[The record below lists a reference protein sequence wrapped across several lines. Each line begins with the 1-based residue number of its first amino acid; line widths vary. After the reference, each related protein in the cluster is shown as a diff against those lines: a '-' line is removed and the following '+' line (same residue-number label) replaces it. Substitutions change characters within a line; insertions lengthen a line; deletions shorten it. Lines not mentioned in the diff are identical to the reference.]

1 MKATVEKLESNR
13 VVLEVEVE
21 APQLAKALDRA
32 YRKLVRQVNI
42 PGFRRGKAPRFILE
56 RYLGKESLYHEAI
69 DMVIPEAYR
78 QAVEETKIE
87 PIDHPQV
94 EIVQAEEGQPLIF
107 KATVEV
113 KPEVVLGKYKG
124 VEVHKPEVK
133 VTEED
138 VEQYLKGL
146 QERYAELKDAED
158 GTVREGDIA
167 FIDFQGFIE
176 GREYP
181 GLKGENYPL
190 EIGSGTFIKDFEA
203 QLVGAKVDEERE
215 VKVTFP
221 EGYFRKELAGKD
233 AVFRVKIR
241 AIKRKHLLPLD
252 DEFAKDVS
260 EFETLDELK
269 ADIRTRLEKQRE
281 EWAKAEVRRQVVE
294 KVVEDA
300 QVEVPQ
306 VLVERRID
314 RLIEDFA
321 LRLHSQG
328 SSLEKFMERTGKD
341 IFKLREDF
349 RPQAERQVKTELVLE
364 AVAKQEGLTATPEEI
379 DREIQEMARV
389 LKKDPLEVRE
399 KIGDG
404 LERLKYDIIINKA
417 VQFVVDH
424 SLLGVVDREGKEGQE
439 VSGGEM
445 EGVYSGTDSSGAD
458 Q

>member
-1 MKATVEKLESNR
+1 MEKLENNR

-21 APQLAKALDRA
+21 APQLAKALERA

-69 DMVIPEAYR
+69 DMVVPEAYR

-87 PIDHPQV
+87 PIDRPQV
-94 EIVQAEEGQPLIF
+94 EIIQAEEGQPLIF

-113 KPEVVLGKYKG
+113 KPEVTLGQYKG
-124 VEVHKPEVK
+124 LEVNKPEVK

-146 QERYAELKDAED
+146 QERYAELKEAED
-158 GTVREGDIA
+158 GTVREGDLV
-167 FIDFQGFIE
+167 FIDFQGLIE

-190 EIGSGTFIKDFEA
+190 EIGSGTFIADFEA

-221 EGYFRKELAGKD
+221 EGYFRQELAGKE
-233 AVFRVKIR
+233 AVFLVKIR
-241 AIKRKHLLPLD
+241 AIKRKHLAPLD

-269 ADIRTRLEKQRE
+269 ADIRRRLEKQRE

-306 VLVERRID
+306 ILVERQID

-349 RPQAERQVKTELVLE
+349 RPRAEKQVKTELVLE
-364 AVAKQEGLTATPEEI
+364 AIAKAEGLTATPEEI

-417 VQFVVDH
+417 AQFLVDH
-424 SLLGVVDREGKEGQE
+424 SVPVVKNGEGKEDQE
-439 VSGGEM
+439 DSGGGI
-445 EGVYSGTDSSGAD
+445 EGVHSGTDSSRAD

>member
-1 MKATVEKLESNR
+1 MKATVEKIESNR

-56 RYLGKESLYHEAI
+56 RYLGKEPLYHEAI
-69 DMVIPEAYR
+69 DMVVPEAYR

-94 EIVQAEEGQPLIF
+94 EIIQAEEGQPLIF

-113 KPEVVLGKYKG
+113 KPEVILKQYKG
-124 VEVHKPEVK
+124 VEVRKPEVK

-138 VEQYLKGL
+138 VEQYLKSL

-158 GTVREGDIA
+158 GTVREGDTV
-167 FIDFQGFIE
+167 FIDFQGFIDGE
-176 GREYP
+176 EHP

-190 EIGSGTFIKDFEA
+190 EIGSGTFIADFEA

-221 EGYFRKELAGKD
+221 ENYFRQELAGKD
-233 AVFRVKIR
+233 AVFQVKIR

-260 EFETLDELK
+260 ECETLEELK
-269 ADIRTRLEKQRE
+269 ADIKRRLEKERE
-281 EWAKAEVRRQVVE
+281 EWAKAEIRRQVVE

-300 QVEVPQ
+300 QVEVPK

-314 RLIEDFA
+314 RFIEDFA
-321 LRLHSQG
+321 WHLRSQG
-328 SSLEKFMERTGKD
+328 SSLEKFMERTGKNISD
-341 IFKLREDF
+341 LREDF
-349 RPQAERQVKTELVLE
+349 RARAEKQVKTELVLE

-379 DREIQEMARV
+379 EKEIQEMARI
-389 LKKDPLEVRE
+389 LKKDPLELKE
-399 KIGDG
+399 KMGDG

-417 VQFVVDH
+417 AQFLVEHSIPVVEDKE
-424 SLLGVVDREGKEGQE
+424 EGKES
-439 VSGGEM
+439 SGGEI
-445 EGVYSGTDSSGAD
+445 EDVSTGTDSSRAD